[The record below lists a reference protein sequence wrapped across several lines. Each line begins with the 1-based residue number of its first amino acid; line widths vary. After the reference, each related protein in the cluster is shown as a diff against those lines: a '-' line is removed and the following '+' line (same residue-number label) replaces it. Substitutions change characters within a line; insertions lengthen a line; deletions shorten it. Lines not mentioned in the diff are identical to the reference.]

1 MPRLLNRILPYLNRA
16 PDDPRRSNLPWE
28 VSRWI
33 FHSYFRL
40 FHAIRY
46 RCVKNLPDHGPLILA
61 PNHVS
66 YYDPPLI
73 GTGIPF
79 RARFMTWDALF
90 RIPVFSWLM
99 ACYGAFP
106 VKVKAAD
113 KGAIAQSLRMLHG
126 GECLVLFPEGERT
139 PDGNLCDFEQGAVR
153 LALQTGAPIVP
164 VTITGGF
171 EAWPRT
177 RLLPRWFR
185 PMTVKYH
192 PPIPV
197 DTSGTRDEIRRRIP
211 EILAAVERPIRRRL
225 DAWERLKRMR
235 GRN

>member
-1 MPRLLNRILPYLNRA
+1 M
-16 PDDPRRSNLPWE
+16 
-28 VSRWI
+28 SRWV
-33 FHSYFRL
+33 FHSYFRF

-46 RCVKNLPDHGPLILA
+46 RCVNNLPAHGALILT

-66 YYDPPLI
+66 YFDPPLI

-79 RARFMTWDALF
+79 RARFMAWDALF
-90 RIPVFSWLM
+90 RIPVFAYFIS
-99 ACYGAFP
+99 CFGAFP
-106 VKVKAAD
+106 VKVKTAD
-113 KGAIAQSLRMLHG
+113 KGAIAQSLRMLRQ

-139 PDGNLCDFEQGAVR
+139 PDGSLCSFEQGAVR

-185 PMTVKYH
+185 PITVKYH
-192 PPIPV
+192 CPIPV
-197 DTSGTRDEIRRRIP
+197 NTSGSRDDVRQRVP
-211 EILAAVERPIRRRL
+211 EIMAAVERPIRRRL
-225 DAWERLKRMR
+225 NAWARLKRMR
-235 GRN
+235 GMR